1 MKQESHN
8 TFVDVLRKIFQ
19 GLLTMFIVIMAI
31 LVLMV
36 IYNFIEIK
44 IKKKDYANY
53 FGYTY
58 MNIISGSMADA
69 INVDDY
75 VFIKLND
82 KDLKEGDVITFK
94 VDDTII
100 THRITTIYGDEI
112 FTKGDANKDSD
123 NVIKK
128 DDVIGKVVGVGKEFG
143 VYMKVLAT
151 PSVFITAFGALI
163 LFDLS
168 LSPGER
174 RAKEHAKKKKT
185 E

>member
-1 MKQESHN
+1 MKQDGHN
-8 TFVDVLRKIFQ
+8 KVINVLSKIFQ
-19 GLLTMFIVIMAI
+19 AVLTMFIVIMAI

-36 IYNFIEIK
+36 IYNFVEIK
-44 IKKKDYANY
+44 IKKKDFANY

-75 VFIKLND
+75 VFIKLNA

-94 VDDTII
+94 VDDAVI
-100 THRITTIYGDEI
+100 THRIMTIYDDGI
-112 FTKGDANKDSD
+112 LTKGDANKDSD

-143 VYMKVLAT
+143 VYMKVLTT

-163 LFDLS
+163 LFDLA
-168 LSPGER
+168 LSPDER
-174 RAKEHAKKKKT
+174 SAKKNEKKKKT